1 MRNKTPTKE
10 KAGEDRDVLL
20 INHSFAE
27 EIIKKYSSRESYYF
41 DSDLLIFY
49 REQVQSQQEAS
60 SAYYTELALKVLF
73 MFRNY
78 QQSGQ
83 PMSLNWNLVNQ
94 VILKQAGAVSMKMEQ
109 IVKPVLRELE
119 AAGRRQR
126 PEEGSS
132 AGRISGR
139 FDGQRQRIGGGS
151 EAAVPGSGTGGL
163 SRAST
168 GAAGRGEADDGAGT
182 GGTGM
187 IGRAGVTGA
196 AKRTGPGE
204 GMAGVDGSESGKE
217 DGTGILN
224 RINGMD
230 TRSEELVFLD
240 VRKGRGGG
248 DEVPPQPEYQ
258 RRGSGKTQD
267 GSGNYADETETI
279 RYRAGQDRADPDR
292 SGRQQEENR
301 GNQQAGNSGN
311 QRDGNSE
318 KQQAGNSGNQRDE
331 DSRKQQ
337 DGIRGMRQDA
347 DRRVSRWDR
356 QLTELV
362 KEGWLTR
369 EESERLNRLLAGS
382 QARRSMDRMFQP
394 VDRIRRQVAPMGQTA
409 DQGKTADGI
418 QWQTGEMGQLTGREQ
433 SADGKEQAG
442 YRKEPAVGIPQTEG
456 RPGMGRITGQPLG
469 QFWRLGEESL
479 ISEEEYGSEMGQLP
493 KRQLEQRKGSWEERR
508 SAGDGSGQ
516 SEKQGRTGNQPAE
529 GGQLK
534 EYNRMESRSAGSE
547 RPEERSRM
555 GNQSAG
561 GRQPEERSQT
571 GNQYVEGRQP
581 EERSRTGNQ
590 SAGSRQPE
598 ERSRTGNQSVEG
610 GQPEERGRTGNQSA
624 GGGQAEGHSR
634 TENRIYGSEEA
645 QQRIGYIGQ
654 MLESGPMTG
663 TEKEGLRN
671 YIRETIRIIDIE
683 KPEDQRQ
690 RGQGELSSEA
700 LRISESVRRAIAQLD
715 EGAGQN
721 GSGTGVRLLN
731 GIGLSRIRLQ
741 SLRQRETDI
750 AREAAQRL
758 VNHLTGEESRE
769 VWQSLWQLPE
779 LAVYRGR
786 TEEKT
791 EEGARESL
799 RRFARNE
806 PRLLFQVIRK
816 TLESPAGGREEQQ
829 LRTIFQKYESR
840 VYREIRLQ
848 RETRR
853 YSVRETQERT
863 QAFINFLRA
872 PRVLEAVRN
881 QLEESRGREAGNQAR
896 EVVAQVRQVFGHEAA
911 GKVEQYV
918 MAREETAG
926 HSVARGAAV
935 AVDETINS
943 VLNSYYRT
951 GKLED
956 LAVSMGPG
964 SELYLRNRMRE
975 RVHQP
980 SSEGVRSIR
989 RNLDL
994 VMTLIRRYEWQGQR
1008 EQAALRLRR
1017 SIGSRA
1023 AARLLRGAGPGGR
1036 AGAEDG
1042 RVFGPLNRNP
1052 EEIFRTSAWASEIA
1066 EETWVQDRG
1075 AVFPGTAE
1083 EPAAAFPTAF
1093 RTRATA
1099 PGRVSGNRDMAP
1111 GRASGNRDM
1120 TSGRVSGNQD
1130 MALGRASGTR
1140 DMTSGRASGT
1150 RNITPEAA
1158 FRNPEMT
1165 TAATA
1170 PVPWEEAQTWFL
1182 QKKRVQESRLE
1193 ETRRQIISLQEK
1205 VEIQEKLVAELKRK
1219 GNQPPVSGQTEINR
1233 VARQVMKKMED
1244 ELRLEKMRRGLL

>member
-1 MRNKTPTKE
+1 M
-10 KAGEDRDVLL
+10 
-20 INHSFAE
+20 
-27 EIIKKYSSRESYYF
+27 
-41 DSDLLIFY
+41 
-49 REQVQSQQEAS
+49 
-60 SAYYTELALKVLF
+60 
-73 MFRNY
+73 
-78 QQSGQ
+78 
-83 PMSLNWNLVNQ
+83 
-94 VILKQAGAVSMKMEQ
+94 
-109 IVKPVLRELE
+109 
-119 AAGRRQR
+119 
-126 PEEGSS
+126 
-132 AGRISGR
+132 
-139 FDGQRQRIGGGS
+139 
-151 EAAVPGSGTGGL
+151 
-163 SRAST
+163 
-168 GAAGRGEADDGAGT
+168 
-182 GGTGM
+182 
-187 IGRAGVTGA
+187 
-196 AKRTGPGE
+196 
-204 GMAGVDGSESGKE
+204 
-217 DGTGILN
+217 
-224 RINGMD
+224 
-230 TRSEELVFLD
+230 
-240 VRKGRGGG
+240 
-248 DEVPPQPEYQ
+248 
-258 RRGSGKTQD
+258 
-267 GSGNYADETETI
+267 
-279 RYRAGQDRADPDR
+279 
-292 SGRQQEENR
+292 
-301 GNQQAGNSGN
+301 
-311 QRDGNSE
+311 
-318 KQQAGNSGNQRDE
+318 
-331 DSRKQQ
+331 
-337 DGIRGMRQDA
+337 
-347 DRRVSRWDR
+347 
-356 QLTELV
+356 
-362 KEGWLTR
+362 
-369 EESERLNRLLAGS
+369 
-382 QARRSMDRMFQP
+382 
-394 VDRIRRQVAPMGQTA
+394 
-409 DQGKTADGI
+409 
-418 QWQTGEMGQLTGREQ
+418 
-433 SADGKEQAG
+433 
-442 YRKEPAVGIPQTEG
+442 
-456 RPGMGRITGQPLG
+456 
-469 QFWRLGEESL
+469 
-479 ISEEEYGSEMGQLP
+479 
-493 KRQLEQRKGSWEERR
+493 
-508 SAGDGSGQ
+508 
-516 SEKQGRTGNQPAE
+516 
-529 GGQLK
+529 
-534 EYNRMESRSAGSE
+534 
-547 RPEERSRM
+547 
-555 GNQSAG
+555 
-561 GRQPEERSQT
+561 
-571 GNQYVEGRQP
+571 
-581 EERSRTGNQ
+581 GNQ

-598 ERSRTGNQSVEG
+598 ERSQTGNQSVEG
-610 GQPEERGRTGNQSA
+610 GQPEERG
-624 GGGQAEGHSR
+624 R

-663 TEKEGLRN
+663 TEKEELRN

-690 RGQGELSSEA
+690 SGQGELSSEA
-700 LRISESVRRAIAQLD
+700 LRISESVGRAIAQLD

-750 AREAAQRL
+750 AREAAQRW

-786 TEEKT
+786 TETKT

-806 PRLLFQVIRK
+806 PQLLFQVIRK

-863 QAFINFLRA
+863 QAFIDFLRA

-881 QLEESRGREAGNQAR
+881 QLEEFRGREAGNQAR

-926 HSVARGAAV
+926 HSVARGAAA

-1017 SIGSRA
+1017 SIGNRA
-1023 AARLLRGAGPGGR
+1023 AAKLLRGAGPGGR
-1036 AGAEDG
+1036 AGTEDSRG
-1042 RVFGPLNRNP
+1042 FGLLNRNP
-1052 EEIFRTSAWASEIA
+1052 EEIFRISAGASEMA
-1066 EETWVQDRG
+1066 EETWAQDRG

-1083 EPAAAFPTAF
+1083 ETAAAFPTAF

-1111 GRASGNRDM
+1111 GRASGTRDM

-1150 RNITPEAA
+1150 RNMTPEAA

-1182 QKKRVQESRLE
+1182 QKKRVQESQLE